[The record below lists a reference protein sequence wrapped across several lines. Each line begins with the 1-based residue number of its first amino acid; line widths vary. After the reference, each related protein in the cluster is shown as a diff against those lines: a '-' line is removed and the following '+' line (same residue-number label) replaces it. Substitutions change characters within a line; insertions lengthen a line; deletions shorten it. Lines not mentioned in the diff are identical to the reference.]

1 MKYVNQLESKIF
13 IKTLEILRQNKI
25 PFWLDSGTLLGL
37 IREQRKLSE
46 HTNIDISIP
55 GEYYEK
61 FISLEKKFYPKFRF
75 KKMIDRSG
83 RIWIDNDIPRIK
95 ILKTLKRHKKA
106 GQKINV
112 TFKYKR
118 DDKYVWVDKRSCKW
132 VDAGYFDKL
141 DSLQICNTEYPIPAA
156 IKQYLHERYGDW
168 QKEDK
173 NWLSCIHDKSIVD
186 DITINN
192 IPRKKRIRLSKTKKI
207 ELKGKYRIRMKKAI
221 LRVIKILEKNDIP
234 YWMDEGTLLGIV
246 RDGDLLP
253 WDHDADLGI
262 PGEYAEKIWKIRYKF
277 IPYFFVKR
285 NMTSSIWLP
294 SRFRSLKLK
303 TPFERLLR
311 INFHIDL
318 FCKYKVDNK
327 YHWIIMNALKHAES
341 KFFDNLE
348 SVEWE
353 GKIVNIP
360 SHAKEY
366 LQLNYGRWE
375 IPDPD
380 FDPSVDS
387 GTIAEKGF

>member
-1 MKYVNQLESKIF
+1 LKQTDQLQSIIF
-13 IKTLEILRQNKI
+13 IKTLAILRQYKI

-37 IREQRKLSE
+37 VREKQ
-46 HTNIDISIP
+46 NISGHKNINISIP

-61 FISLEKKFYPKFRF
+61 FVSLEKQFYPKFRF

-95 ILKTLKRHKKA
+95 ILKSLKRHKKA
-106 GQKINV
+106 GLKINV
-112 TFKYKR
+112 TFKYKK

-132 VDAGYFDKL
+132 VDAEYYDKL
-141 DSLQICNTEYPIPAA
+141 ESLQISNIEYPIPSQT
-156 IKQYLHERYGDW
+156 KKYLSARYGDW
-168 QKEDK
+168 QAEDR
-173 NWLSCIHDKSIVD
+173 NWIGSIDDKSIVD
-186 DITINN
+186 DETINS
-192 IPRKKRIRLSKTKKI
+192 IPRKKRIRISKSKKI

-221 LRVIKILEKNDIP
+221 LKVIQILEKNDIP

-262 PGEYAEKIWKIRYKF
+262 PGEYAEKIWRIRYKF
-277 IPYFFVKR
+277 FPYFFVKR
-285 NMTSSIWLP
+285 NMTNSKWMP
-294 SRFRSLKLK
+294 GRFRSIKLK
-303 TPFERLLR
+303 TPIERLLR

-318 FCKYKVDNK
+318 FCKYKVNNK
-327 YHWIIMNALKHAES
+327 YHWIIMNALKHS
-341 KFFDNLE
+341 DNKFFDNLDNI
-348 SVEWE
+348 EWE
-353 GKIVNIP
+353 GKVVKIP
-360 SHAKEY
+360 SYAKEY
-366 LQLNYGRWE
+366 LRLNYGRWE